1 MKATPTAIADA
12 LIIEPKVFGDSRGF
26 FYESFNEEAFNK
38 AADTDIQ
45 FVQDNH
51 SRTNGKAV
59 AAAVTRVS
67 ITDAILLVRMNPAD
81 MQPGAWAAERT
92 CSWPCH
98 WICTTSW
105 ILTSTRGTFAK
116 LFNLAVGN
124 AAILST
130 TSIPLMTLP
139 NTA

>member
-1 MKATPTAIADA
+1 MKVTPTAIPDA

-26 FYESFNEEAFNK
+26 FYESFNQEAFNK
-38 AADTDIQ
+38 ATGTDIQ

-51 SRTNGKAV
+51 SRTNGKDV
-59 AAAVTRVS
+59 AAVVTRVS
-67 ITDAILLVRMNPAD
+67 ITDAILLGGMNPAD
-81 MQPGAWAAERT
+81 MLLGAWAAERT

-98 WICTTSW
+98 WVCATSW

-116 LFNLAVGN
+116 PFNLAVGS